1 MPSPRPRA
9 IGIVPLLALIL
20 LLASPGAPIA
30 QPARPEPL
38 RIPQEGGGEVS
49 VIADQLQQV
58 GGATNLVV
66 ATGNVEIV
74 RGATRLLADRVELNR
89 DTGEAI
95 AQGKVV
101 FFDGQDRLVGD
112 RIDYNLRTGTGV
124 VYNGSAFSA
133 PYYRVGGDRMDR
145 VGEGIYEMKGATF
158 TTCEDDPPTWSF
170 RVGEGTADLNE
181 IIYGRHVSFWVGK
194 VPLLPWFPFF
204 AAAIRRER
212 QSGFLFPAAG
222 VSSRK
227 GYFMKVPYFWAIDDS
242 QDLTASLD
250 VYTERGVGATAE
262 YRYILSQ
269 DSAGTFSGFMI
280 SEVFQDNETRGLA
293 TYQHAWQ
300 VTPGLS
306 VKVDANVVSDDLVLR
321 DYADRLAD
329 RTRQRAET
337 NVFVSRSW
345 DRWSLVGNILWYQ
358 DLTTSR
364 PVELQRVPDIRLEGL
379 RQPIPGLPGFLYEV
393 RAGAAYFL
401 RDLGSEGPR
410 VDLHPRIYRPIPVAG
425 LFTITPFAGGRA
437 TYYNKRVINQRVID
451 ERLIDDDT
459 RAEGGHLVEETEDDN
474 HVRLQIEGGME
485 MESRIARVW
494 TVGGTWGLAAVQHVI
509 EPRVTW
515 TEIRGLDQKA
525 NPQFD
530 PAIDNIG
537 KRSQVAYS
545 LTQRIN
551 AKTQAGPNE
560 EPVRWEAA
568 RFTVAQIFNLL
579 PAADEPFKDLAA
591 ELIVRPKQYFG
602 LRGVGQWNMY
612 GLGLRTANADVFA
625 TYRDFTVAV
634 GARFNEISSPF
645 TTVTAAVAGRIGA
658 RVHVRASTEY
668 DVLAGTKVENRVG
681 VDILWQCWALLL
693 EYVDRHKDEDEIRF
707 SVNLLGV
714 GQTGTRFG
722 AGGFLR

>member
-9 IGIVPLLALIL
+9 LGIAPLLALIL
-20 LLASPGAPIA
+20 LLATPDASLA
-30 QPARPEPL
+30 QPARPEAL
-38 RIPQEGGGEVS
+38 RIPQEGGEVS
-49 VIADQLQQV
+49 VVADQMQQV
-58 GGATNLVV
+58 GGPTNLLV

-158 TTCEDDPPTWSF
+158 TTCEGDSPAWSF
-170 RVGEGTADLNE
+170 RIGESTADLND
-181 IIYGRHVSFWVGK
+181 IIYGTNVSFWVGK

-204 AAAIRRER
+204 AASLRRER

-250 VYTERGVGATAE
+250 VYTERGFGATAE
-262 YRYILSQ
+262 YRYIVSEQ
-269 DSAGTFSGFMI
+269 SAGTFSGFMI
-280 SEVFQDNETRGLA
+280 AEVFKDNETRGLA
-293 TYQHAWQ
+293 SYQHVWQ
-300 VTPGLS
+300 VTPRLS
-306 VKVDANVVSDDLVLR
+306 VKVDANVVSDDLLIR
-321 DYADRLAD
+321 DYGDRLGD

-337 NVFVSRSW
+337 NVFVSRHW

-410 VDLHPRIYRPIPVAG
+410 VDLHPRISRPIPVAG

-437 TYYNKRVINQRVID
+437 TYYNKRVVNQRFITEEDVTH
-451 ERLIDDDT
+451 LI
-459 RAEGGHLVEETEDDN
+459 EETVDDN
-474 HVRLQIEGGME
+474 HVRLQIEGGIE
-485 MESRIARVW
+485 AESRVSRACGRW
-494 TVGGTWGLAAVQHVI
+494 TASGGS
-509 EPRVTW
+509 P
-515 TEIRGLDQKA
+515 
-525 NPQFD
+525 P
-530 PAIDNIG
+530 
-537 KRSQVAYS
+537 
-545 LTQRIN
+545 
-551 AKTQAGPNE
+551 
-560 EPVRWEAA
+560 
-568 RFTVAQIFNLL
+568 
-579 PAADEPFKDLAA
+579 
-591 ELIVRPKQYFG
+591 
-602 LRGVGQWNMY
+602 
-612 GLGLRTANADVFA
+612 
-625 TYRDFTVAV
+625 
-634 GARFNEISSPF
+634 SS
-645 TTVTAAVAGRIGA
+645 T
-658 RVHVRASTEY
+658 
-668 DVLAGTKVENRVG
+668 
-681 VDILWQCWALLL
+681 
-693 EYVDRHKDEDEIRF
+693 
-707 SVNLLGV
+707 
-714 GQTGTRFG
+714 
-722 AGGFLR
+722 